1 MEVEFGD
8 DEVVIS
14 PAVSVA
20 HRLCHP
26 HIPPVSCL
34 DNDVV
39 NKMSM
44 LRSRVHPRRI
54 VRSR

>member
-39 NKMSM
+39 NKISM